1 MIERDTL
8 DRLVELGRR
17 RGRLTSEDLR
27 TALPV
32 ERMAAEDI
40 ALVVL
45 ELEDAGIDVQVEDD
59 LLARPGMPSPLPD
72 LPMID
77 LPVIDL
83 PGTAPPR
90 GEALSPAPTPG
101 VAQAASG
108 RPEPATRMAAAR
120 RASWWFMIAA
130 FILIAMLSLG
140 LFSRFG

>member
-1 MIERDTL
+1 MIGRDTL

-32 ERMAAEDI
+32 ERMAPEDI

-45 ELEDAGIDVQVEDD
+45 ELEDAGVDVQVDD
-59 LLARPGMPSPLPD
+59 NLLARPGSPAPA
-72 LPMID
+72 PD

-101 VAQAASG
+101 VAAAAPG
-108 RPEPATRMAAAR
+108 RPSPATRMAPAR
-120 RASWWFMIAA
+120 RASWWFVIST
-130 FILIAMLSLG
+130 FILIALLSLG

>member
-1 MIERDTL
+1 MIGRDTL

-17 RGRLTSEDLR
+17 RGGLTSEDLR

-45 ELEDAGIDVQVEDD
+45 ELENAGIDVQVEDH
-59 LLARPGMPSPLPD
+59 LLARPGSPSPVPE
-72 LPMID
+72 

-101 VAQAASG
+101 LAQVAPG
-108 RPEPATRMAAAR
+108 RPEPATRMASAR

-130 FILIAMLSLG
+130 FALIVLLSLG